1 MWELNAYERQ
11 RTPHEIID
19 DDAVLPLHEESF
31 YRDLR
36 CPICFDL
43 LRSAVTP
50 TDCLHRFCEEC
61 ITTALRK
68 CNKECPI
75 CRTKVTSRRSL
86 RRDHRIDNLI
96 AMLAPNAAQEEY
108 ERPSNNVLSDCV
120 TSRPRQDFERGVEKQ
135 ACKPTIVRLTTV
147 NRTEDGRDI
156 DGSPI
161 PTLSLSGTAPV
172 TDDAD
177 CQEVEV
183 DVVTISP
190 WTSPQRSSTD
200 EQPYQERSES
210 EEDTDADSVA
220 RAGPSGCLSLRR
232 SYSPTDDSSVVS
244 ADDFETDESDED
256 PLLEP
261 AIAVAG
267 AGCSGLQEDTTEED
281 SSSTSAGVP
290 DIGKILLFRDA
301 LLRNRRIL
309 VAMTLKP
316 HPSMT
321 AEDPGYPTFYISLPG
336 RASIRH
342 VSMYL
347 RRRLFPDSMEQQE
360 QRCPE
365 YCIYVRSVTG
375 GLVQLSEDI
384 SVMDAIGALRKS
396 GELPEVFYA
405 LEMY

>member
-11 RTPHEIID
+11 RTPHEIVAG
-19 DDAVLPLHEESF
+19 DAVLPLREESF

-43 LRSAVTP
+43 LRNTVTP

-96 AMLAPNAAQEEY
+96 AMLAPNVAQEEY
-108 ERPSNNVLSDCV
+108 ERQSNNVLIDSV
-120 TSRPRQDFERGVEKQ
+120 TSRPRHDFEHGAEKQ

-147 NRTEDGRDI
+147 DRTEDGRDI
-156 DGSPI
+156 GGSLTPA
-161 PTLSLSGTAPV
+161 SLNGTASV

-190 WTSPQRSSTD
+190 WTSPQLSSTN

-220 RAGPSGCLSLRR
+220 RAGPSGCLSLR
-232 SYSPTDDSSVVS
+232 SSDSPTDDSSVVS
-244 ADDFETDESDED
+244 ADDVETDRSDED

-267 AGCSGLQEDTTEED
+267 AGCSGLQEDITEDD

-290 DIGKILLFRDA
+290 DIGKFLLFRDA
-301 LLRNRRIL
+301 LLRNCCIL

-321 AEDPGYPTFYISLPG
+321 AEDPGYPTFYISVPG
-336 RASIRH
+336 RASIQH
-342 VSMYL
+342 LSMYL
-347 RRRLFPDSMEQQE
+347 RRRLSPDSIEQQE
-360 QRCPE
+360 QRCPV
-365 YCIYVRSVTG
+365 YCTYVRSLTG
-375 GLVQLSEDI
+375 DLVQLSEEM
-384 SVMDAIGALRKS
+384 SVMDAIGALRKP

-405 LEMY
+405 LQMY